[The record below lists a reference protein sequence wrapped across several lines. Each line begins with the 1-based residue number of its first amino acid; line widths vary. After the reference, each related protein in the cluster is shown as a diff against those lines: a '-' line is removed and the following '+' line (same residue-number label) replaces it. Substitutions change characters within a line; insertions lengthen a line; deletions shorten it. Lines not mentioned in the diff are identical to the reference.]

1 MESQN
6 GDRLSQLVVRSQ
18 VILNLFFIQEDY
30 KVTFDIFFHKSI
42 KSSFYMNCR
51 FHYIIFYVIKNF
63 PLKKKRHKT
72 AVEEPH
78 EKTINSNLEFATYSL

>member
-63 PLKKKRHKT
+63 PLKKKK
-72 AVEEPH
+72 AQ
-78 EKTINSNLEFATYSL
+78 NSSRGTT